1 MSGKLQTANPAYPLP
16 LTMDIL
22 LLLIPISLVLVG
34 GIAWVM
40 LWAAK
45 SGQFDD
51 LEGPGHSVIM
61 DDDTPPRPDDDTR
74 PADRP

>member
-1 MSGKLQTANPAYPLP
+1 
-16 LTMDIL
+16 MDIL
-22 LLLIPISLVLVG
+22 LLLIPLSLVLVG
-34 GIAWVM
+34 VIAWIM

-61 DDDTPPRPDDDTR
+61 DDDNPPKVDPASSSQADADTLR
-74 PADRP
+74 TRMKR

>member
-1 MSGKLQTANPAYPLP
+1 
-16 LTMDIL
+16 MDIL
-22 LLLIPISLVLVG
+22 LLLIPLSLVLVG

-61 DDDTPPRPDDDTR
+61 DDDTPHPSGGDMH
-74 PADRP
+74 PADKK

>member
-1 MSGKLQTANPAYPLP
+1 
-16 LTMDIL
+16 MDIL
-22 LLLIPISLVLVG
+22 IILIPLSLVLVG
-34 GIAWVM
+34 VIAWVM

-61 DDDTPPRPDDDTR
+61 DDDMPHPPQDIAEDKATPPS
-74 PADRP
+74 

>member
-1 MSGKLQTANPAYPLP
+1 
-16 LTMDIL
+16 MDIL
-22 LLLIPISLVLVG
+22 ILLIPLSLVLVG
-34 GIAWVM
+34 VIAWVM

-61 DDDTPPRPDDDTR
+61 DDDTPHPPKDMTEDKTT
-74 PADRP
+74 PPS